1 MVRPDG
7 RLGAKACWIIVTDE
21 YWSALNIREQKYS
34 PMQEVKVLHD
44 DVVRGKDGD
53 LVSDRGG
60 RFVDIGGKHYYAMG
74 SDESGVKVQ
83 SYLLSA

>member
-1 MVRPDG
+1 
-7 RLGAKACWIIVTDE
+7 
-21 YWSALNIREQKYS
+21 
-34 PMQEVKVLHD
+34 MQEVKVLHD